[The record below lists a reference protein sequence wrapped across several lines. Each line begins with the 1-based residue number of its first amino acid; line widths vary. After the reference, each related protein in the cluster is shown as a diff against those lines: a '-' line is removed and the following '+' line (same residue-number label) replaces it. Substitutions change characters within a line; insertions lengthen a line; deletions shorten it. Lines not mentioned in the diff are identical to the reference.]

1 MDAAEWGQLL
11 ALSGLWG
18 ATFMFVEVAL
28 AGGLPP
34 LTLALLRV
42 ALAAAALHLLLALAG
57 GAWRRPP
64 MADPRRSSWAA
75 FAVMGTLNNV
85 VPFGLIFWAQ
95 QHLTGGSAAILN
107 ATTPLWSVLLAR
119 FATRDEA
126 LRPNRL
132 IGVML
137 GVAGV
142 AVVVRPAGLLAGS
155 GGGAGVVAQGAV
167 LLAAASYAFAG
178 IYGRRLRS
186 LPPASA
192 AAGQLTAS
200 ALIILPAACLLERP
214 WALPMPG
221 RAALAAVA
229 GLALLST
236 ALAYVVYFRLLR
248 SAGATNLLLVTL
260 LIPPSALLLGAGL
273 LGEPV
278 EPRQL
283 AGMALIGAGLAAI
296 DGRPLRKF
304 AARTSRKAARGAR
317 PGRP

>member
-1 MDAAEWGQLL
+1 
-11 ALSGLWG
+11 
-18 ATFMFVEVAL
+18 V
-28 AGGLPP
+28 
-34 LTLALLRV
+34 
-42 ALAAAALHLLLALAG
+42 
-57 GAWRRPP
+57 
-64 MADPRRSSWAA
+64 
-75 FAVMGTLNNV
+75 
-85 VPFGLIFWAQ
+85 
-95 QHLTGGSAAILN
+95 
-107 ATTPLWSVLLAR
+107 
-119 FATRDEA
+119 TREEA
-126 LRPNRL
+126 LRPIRL
-132 IGVML
+132 AGVLL

-142 AVVVRPAGLLAGS
+142 AVVVGPAGLLAGFGD
-155 GGGAGVVAQGAV
+155 GGGGRAVVAQGAV
-167 LLAAASYAFAG
+167 LLAAACYACAG

-186 LPPASA
+186 RPPASA

-304 AARTSRKAARGAR
+304 AARTSRKAARGVR